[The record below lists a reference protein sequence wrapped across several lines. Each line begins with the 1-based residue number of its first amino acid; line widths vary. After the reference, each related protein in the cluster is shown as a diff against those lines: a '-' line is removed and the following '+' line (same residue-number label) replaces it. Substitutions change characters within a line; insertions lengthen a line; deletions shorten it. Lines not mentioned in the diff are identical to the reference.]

1 MLRIYTSHAL
11 VVARRFSHVPTHII
25 PQNILQ
31 SLPPQ
36 NPRPPKMSFPHR
48 KSWIRRNYVLE
59 LASVM
64 GILIKLLVL
73 DPPNTLDARPIVG
86 PEFCGHSGLYL
97 VGWGARAL
105 GPPPIEI
112 PSRSRVLHRPTST
125 LHASES
131 KRALPHGLEKP
142 TVGSSS

>member
-1 MLRIYTSHAL
+1 
-11 VVARRFSHVPTHII
+11 
-25 PQNILQ
+25 
-31 SLPPQ
+31 
-36 NPRPPKMSFPHR
+36 
-48 KSWIRRNYVLE
+48 
-59 LASVM
+59 M